1 MTRTVIVAALLI
13 AASSLPI
20 WAQDSHES
28 HHPPQAQAPESP
40 LAAAPGAPP
49 ATGAQGSAQGQMPGM
64 MMSCAMMQGAQ
75 PNQGTAEN
83 CPMMQGVRGGMMQG
97 QMQPG
102 HALGAAAE
110 TPKAK

>member
-1 MTRTVIVAALLI
+1 MTRTVIAAALI

-40 LAAAPGAPP
+40 LAAAPSAPLTAP
-49 ATGAQGSAQGQMPGM
+49 QGSAQRPMQGSM
-64 MMSCAMMQGAQ
+64 MMNCAMLQGAQ
-75 PNQGTAEN
+75 PNQGTAVN
-83 CPMMQGVRGGMMQG
+83 CPMMQGMRPGMG
-97 QMQPG
+97 QLQPG
-102 HALGAAAE
+102 HAPGAAAE